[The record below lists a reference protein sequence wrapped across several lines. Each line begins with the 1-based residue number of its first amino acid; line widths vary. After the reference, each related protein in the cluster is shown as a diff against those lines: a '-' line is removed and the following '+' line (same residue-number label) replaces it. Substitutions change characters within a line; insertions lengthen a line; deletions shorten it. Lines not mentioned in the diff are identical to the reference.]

1 MIQDLDSK
9 SQSLC
14 YSQPSFSPI
23 TWVLLVLICLK
34 EEGRKHPIPSASL
47 FCGEIYAV
55 SGEGEPLFAQ
65 SEAFGVPLQLFDPN
79 ILNIVMFVTCPR
91 AKKKK
96 K

>member
-1 MIQDLDSK
+1 MQLA
-9 SQSLC
+9 
-14 YSQPSFSPI
+14 
-23 TWVLLVLICLK
+23 
-34 EEGRKHPIPSASL
+34 GR
-47 FCGEIYAV
+47 G
-55 SGEGEPLFAQ
+55 GPLFAQ